1 MLGSGTIC
9 DSVQTEHLDW
19 TIAALAL
26 KYQNTKIPISWSQP
40 NYCDYEL
47 NPQFVLISQ

>member
-26 KYQNTKIPISWSQP
+26 KYQNTKIPKYP
-40 NYCDYEL
+40 FLGL
-47 NPQFVLISQ
+47 NQIIAIMS